1 MNIITNILELEVE
14 VFDGDS
20 AVGQVPLI
28 MDIMAISD
36 DVLSSNCK
44 LVLIAYMKDVL
55 TNNTGDLWRSHKL
68 DYAAISVSSG
78 LHIRDIRHAIKYLR
92 NVGCLENGVGPQ
104 DGGIYVGLA
113 SSFVCSPSRF
123 FAHVPPKRSVFSRL
137 HAVLKVAR

>member
-44 LVLIAYMKDVL
+44 LVLIAYMKYVL
-55 TNNTGDLWRSHKL
+55 ETNTRDLWRSSEL
-68 DYAAISVSSG
+68 DYVAISASSG
-78 LHIRDIRHAIKYLR
+78 LSIRDIKKAVKYLR
-92 NVGCLENGVGPQ
+92 HIGCLESGVRPQ
-104 DGGIYVGLA
+104 EVGLA